1 MIFIY
6 LIFDF
11 FLLFHPLTSSDKA
24 NNFNLLIG
32 VPLNITKIYKNINYI
47 FNIEA
52 QYSKEIRVK
61 IIIPNMIMESELL
74 EKKIYLS
81 EWEDI
86 NTYIC

>member
-24 NNFNLLIG
+24 NNFNLSIG
-32 VPLNITKIYKNINYI
+32 VPLNITKIDKNTNYI

-52 QYSKEIRVK
+52 QY
-61 IIIPNMIMESELL
+61 
-74 EKKIYLS
+74 
-81 EWEDI
+81 
-86 NTYIC
+86 